1 MADAAPARGRGFGRG
16 GGKEGG
22 RGGSR
27 GRGKL
32 LQQRFFFFH
41 ICWVIT

>member
-32 LQQRFFFFH
+32 YYHPVYTEKSQ
-41 ICWVIT
+41 

>member
-32 LQQRFFFFH
+32 FKTRIINIYIIGFA
-41 ICWVIT
+41 